1 VDTPTIIGL
10 VADGIGILGAVFA
23 LYAAIQAHF
32 IRREQQQE
40 RQRQNEKVDVKLNHG
55 GEELELPIELRR
67 ADVTRAEV
75 LGRIG
80 MIPMKEQ
87 GRRFSLKY
95 LSNPDFLKQI
105 DQIAEGK
112 GENVLTISCNK
123 EEFNQ
128 FDLPTYPPPGHGQP

>member
-23 LYAAIQAHF
+23 LYAAVQAHL
-32 IRREQQQE
+32 IRQEQQQE
-40 RQRQNEKVDVKLNHG
+40 HQRQNEKVEVKLNHG
-55 GEELELPIELRR
+55 GEELNLPIELRR

-80 MIPMKEQ
+80 MIPMKQ
-87 GRRFSLKY
+87 KGQRFSLKY
-95 LSNPDFLKQI
+95 LSKPDFLKQI
-105 DQIAEGK
+105 NQIAAGK

-123 EEFNQ
+123 EELEQ
-128 FDLPTYPPPGHGQP
+128 FDLRSDAIT